1 MAERKACAF
10 GLTVATRPF
19 CAASRRFSL
28 DAVGAQ
34 VLQYL
39 FPRLIAAQ
47 QIGKE
52 SNSLENVESGLEHDE
67 KNVYTEYVDLKR
79 DEWAAK
85 MFPALKRIPLKVL
98 VERCRGKLSRSA
110 LIDLRAGRSWPHR
123 KTRELLMRVLRKL
136 GLL

>member
-1 MAERKACAF
+1 
-10 GLTVATRPF
+10 
-19 CAASRRFSL
+19 
-28 DAVGAQ
+28 
-34 VLQYL
+34 
-39 FPRLIAAQ
+39 LIAAQ

-110 LIDLRAGRSWPHR
+110 LIDLRAGRSRPHR